1 MRLKEHA
8 LSLILYQ
15 LGCRTRKSGHNF
27 SHGLQVELPGASW
40 RILTRWIFCVVW
52 PAWSIEPLKG
62 EAQNAALST
71 ARHTIGGQEHW
82 EIVCMNCSTFL
93 LYRVS
98 HSARYTFIRASATT
112 FPQQGIIR
120 SFE

>member
-27 SHGLQVELPGASW
+27 SHGLQFELPGASW
-40 RILTRWIFCVVW
+40 RNLTRWIVCVVW

-71 ARHTIGGQEHW
+71 ARHTIGGSRTLGD
-82 EIVCMNCSTFL
+82 CMHELRHFPVVPSQPFGSIH
-93 LYRVS
+93 LYTSFRDNLP
-98 HSARYTFIRASATT
+98 TT
-112 FPQQGIIR
+112 GHHTKF
-120 SFE
+120 